1 MKKVLFSLMFVV
13 SILLGNSDSAKIDKY
28 YKDLYKLSD
37 EQIYN
42 MLFSYV
48 MGNKDGNDL
57 GLTLAAIAW
66 KESLFGKYTINL
78 ADGKHGSFSMY
89 QIHLDYAA
97 VRNNMKT
104 VWSKS
109 RLAESL
115 LRDKAFAAEE
125 AIAIL
130 KYFMNRNG
138 CNWRCGVASYNA
150 GFSGLKSKEGREYAH
165 DISLRIKA
173 LDKKFKNL
181 SLYGKLNRLISDM

>member
-1 MKKVLFSLMFVV
+1 MKKVLLSLMFVV
-13 SILLGNSDSAKIDKY
+13 SMSFANSDSAKVNKY
-28 YKDLYKLSD
+28 YKDLYKLND

-42 MLFSYV
+42 MMFSYA
-48 MGNKDGNDL
+48 MGNKNGNDL

-97 VRNNMKT
+97 IRNNIKT
-104 VWSKS
+104 IWSKS

-115 LRDKAFAAEE
+115 LRDKSFAAEE
-125 AIAIL
+125 AIGIL

-138 CNWRCGVASYNA
+138 CNWRCAVASYNA
-150 GFSGLKSKEGREYAH
+150 GFSGLKSKEGKAYVH

-173 LDKKFKNL
+173 LDRKFKNL
-181 SLYGKLNRLISDM
+181 NLYEKLNSLEVDM

>member
-1 MKKVLFSLMFVV
+1 MVMVSMLFASNDNV
-13 SILLGNSDSAKIDKY
+13 KIDKY
-28 YKDLYKLSD
+28 YKDLYNLND

-42 MLFSYV
+42 MIFSYA

-66 KESLFGKYTINL
+66 KESLFGKYSINL
-78 ADGKHGSFSMY
+78 ADGKHGSFGMY
-89 QIHLDYAA
+89 QIVLDYAA
-97 VRNNMKT
+97 IRNNIKT
-104 VWSKS
+104 IWAKS

-125 AIAIL
+125 AIAVL

-138 CNWRCGVASYNA
+138 CSWRCGVASYNA

-165 DISLRIKA
+165 DILLRVKA
-173 LDKKFKNL
+173 LDRKFTNL
-181 SLYGKLNRLISDM
+181 SLYGKLNSLVIDM